1 MSTPPQLFPDL
12 RNRVALVT
20 GASSGIGSA
29 AARVL
34 AASGALVA
42 VNYLN
47 NEAGA
52 IETITAIEAQGGTA
66 WAVSADVSQGAGCRT
81 LIEGAEQRFGPLDIL
96 VNNAGSL
103 VERRRLGELTEE
115 CWDQVQNVN
124 LKGAYLCAQ
133 AAAPSM
139 IRQRHGVIVNIVSI
153 AARTGGGMG
162 AAHYSAAKAGLLAF
176 SKNIARELAPCGIR
190 VNSVSPG
197 FIDTPFHER
206 ISNAE
211 IRNALVASIPMGR
224 AGKPEEVASVIAFL
238 CSDASSYVCGE
249 TIEVDG
255 GQLML

>member
-1 MSTPPQLFPDL
+1 MYLYPDL
-12 RNRVALVT
+12 KNRVALVT

-29 AARVL
+29 AAQIL
-34 AASGALVA
+34 AASGAKVA

-52 IETITAIEAQGGTA
+52 AKTVAAAEKTGGTA
-66 WAVSADVSQGAGCRT
+66 WAVQADVSRSESCHSLIAGVERK
-81 LIEGAEQRFGPLDIL
+81 FGPIEIL

-103 VERRRLGELTEE
+103 IERRRLAELTEE
-115 CWDQVQNVN
+115 CWDRVQNVN
-124 LKGAYLCAQ
+124 LKSAYLCAQ

-139 IRQRHGVIVNIVSI
+139 IRNHRGVIVNIVSI
-153 AARTGGGMG
+153 AARTGGGPG
-162 AAHYSAAKAGLLAF
+162 AGHYSAAKAGLIAF
-176 SKNIARELAPCGIR
+176 SKNIARELAPHGVR
-190 VNSVSPG
+190 VNCVSPG

-206 ISNAE
+206 FSTEE
-211 IRNALVASIPMGR
+211 IKKALIASIPMGR
-224 AGKPEEVASVIAFL
+224 AGTPEEVASVIAFL

>member
-1 MSTPPQLFPDL
+1 MYLYDDI

-29 AARVL
+29 TAQLL
-34 AASGALVA
+34 AASGAKVA

-47 NEAGA
+47 NESGA
-52 IETITAIEAQGGTA
+52 TKTIDVVQKAGGTA
-66 WAVSADVSQGAGCRT
+66 WAIQADVSRSEGCRM
-81 LIEGAEQRFGPLDIL
+81 LIDEVERKFGPIEIL
-96 VNNAGSL
+96 VNGAGSL
-103 VERRRLGELTEE
+103 IERQRLADLTEQ

-124 LKGAYLCAQ
+124 LKSAYLCAH
-133 AAAPSM
+133 AVAPSM
-139 IRQRHGVIVNIVSI
+139 TRRKRGVIINIVSI
-153 AARTGGGMG
+153 AARTGGGPG
-162 AAHYSAAKAGLLAF
+162 SGHYSAAKAGLLAF
-176 SKNIARELAPCGIR
+176 SKSIARELAPHGIR
-190 VNSVSPG
+190 VNCVSPG

-206 ISNAE
+206 FSTEDIKK
-211 IRNALVASIPMGR
+211 ALVASIPMGR